1 MESESVTLNGGIT
14 WIGEVRTTNTGKS
27 VVNLSVAVSKDKFN
41 PDTKTWENGA
51 GGTYY
56 ESVVV
61 FGPAANRIP
70 ETFQKGDRIIVS
82 GSRDPKPE
90 WTDKDGVKHEHDTQ
104 ITARFIGPELLFNK
118 ITIERKRRSDSDSV
132 PRKSAPAP
140 SQVDPDDEEDT
151 FDDDGPL
158 GDDGDEDW

>member
-14 WIGEVRTTNTGKS
+14 WIGEVRTTNSGKA

-70 ETFQKGDRIIVS
+70 ETFQKGDRVIVS

-104 ITARFIGPELLFNK
+104 VTAKFIGPELLFNK

-140 SQVDPDDEEDT
+140 SQVDSDDEDT
-151 FDDDGPL
+151 FDDDPL
-158 GDDGDEDW
+158 DDDDDKDW